1 MVLIVQCLDE
11 AAPQLWRTRVNVAPK
26 CAVEGR
32 FHYIHQC
39 AGSEKRPVLSTYEE
53 KVSVFAGVVIQADE
67 CQTQLRFVVADRRN
81 VAVVDF
87 AEVAFEVALNLAGKR
102 QVLRNVRPFEV
113 EPKARGPRLDMNFGI
128 LRRAGVEGRVRSR
141 IQPYAGEWEVI
152 AVGITAVV
160 DDRSLD
166 EAVRSKRDR
175 ARFYA
180 SEGTGLGGIDRE
192 HPDRTHRRCHR
203 SWGRLHLT
211 RYPRRIR
218 WLLLGRGLRRGF
230 RTRLGRRH
238 RLPSHRRR
246 RRR

>member
-1 MVLIVQCLDE
+1 MVPLLQRLDE
-11 AAPQLWRTRVNVAPK
+11 AAPQLWRTRPNVAPK
-26 CAVEGR
+26 CAVEGG
-32 FHYIHQC
+32 FDDIHQC

-53 KVSVFAGVVIQADE
+53 KVSVFAGVVIEADV

-87 AEVAFEVALNLAGKR
+87 AEVALEVALDLAGKR

-113 EPKARGPRLDMNFGI
+113 EPKARGPRLDVDFGI

-152 AVGITAVV
+152 TIGVTAVV
-160 DDRSLD
+160 DDRSFD

-180 SEGTGLGGIDRE
+180 SQGTALGGIDRE
-192 HPDRTHRRCHR
+192 
-203 SWGRLHLT
+203 
-211 RYPRRIR
+211 
-218 WLLLGRGLRRGF
+218 
-230 RTRLGRRH
+230 
-238 RLPSHRRR
+238 
-246 RRR
+246 